1 MRKVSAIVIISAI
14 VLLSAS
20 CERQNPPA
28 SSKLTN
34 LKDSASYAM
43 GIILAQQYLEEQ
55 MDTLMNRDLT
65 LNGITDLMQNDTS
78 LLSHDEAV
86 DAISAYSRQI
96 LDIKFSGIKKDGEE
110 FLRKN
115 LEKTGI
121 IPTRNGLQYEV
132 IEEGNSNE
140 HPSVSDNVVIKLK
153 GTKIDGS
160 VFLSSND
167 KAFETNFRSMPSGLI
182 DGILLMTP
190 GAKYKFYLP
199 YTLAYGESGY
209 QTVEPYST
217 VIFDVELIEIVKN

>member
-1 MRKVSAIVIISAI
+1 MRKVSIIILVSAI

-43 GIILAQQYLEEQ
+43 GIILAQQYLDEQ
-55 MDTLMNRDLT
+55 MDTLMNRELT

-86 DAISAYSRQI
+86 DAISAYSHQI
-96 LDIKFSGIKKDGEE
+96 LDIKFNGIKKDGEE
-110 FLRKN
+110 FLRRN

-121 IPTRNGLQYEV
+121 IPTRSGLQYEV

>member
-132 IEEGNSNE
+132 LEEGNSNE

>member
-43 GIILAQQYLEEQ
+43 GIILAQQYLDEQ

-65 LNGITDLMQNDTS
+65 LIGITDLMKNDTS